1 MTCPDCKSVVLF
13 GEHYHRPG
21 CEWGTEKTDASQPV
35 TEAQFAD
42 HLHVYR
48 QAQEISEEERANF
61 DPWELA
67 DRERDESDGR

>member
-21 CEWGTEKTDASQPV
+21 CNFGQELQATEFDIGLRTRIAVED
-35 TEAQFAD
+35 
-42 HLHVYR
+42 
-48 QAQEISEEERANF
+48 EISEEERANF

-67 DRERDESDGR
+67 DRERDDR